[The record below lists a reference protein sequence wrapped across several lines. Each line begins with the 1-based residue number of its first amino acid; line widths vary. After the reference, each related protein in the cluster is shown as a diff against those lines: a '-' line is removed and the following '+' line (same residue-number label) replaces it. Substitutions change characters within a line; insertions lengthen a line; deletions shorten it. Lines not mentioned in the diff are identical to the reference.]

1 MSNILRAS
9 KFASSAPRSPATHST
24 PATLTTPISELYIG
38 SSSLSCLRES
48 CHLYF
53 IFPSSPPPLSLV
65 LVLLPLLLAVFWCC
79 VRCICAK
86 QVRNIHIVTYNRA
99 AGRLPSPPTAT
110 YPSKKKVPEPGEG
123 ATFGENFFSDICLY
137 G

>member
-99 AGRLPSPPTAT
+99 AGRLLSPPTAT
-110 YPSKKKVPEPGEG
+110 YPSKKNECQNQGKGQHLDEIFLGDG
-123 ATFGENFFSDICLY
+123 
-137 G
+137 

>member
-9 KFASSAPRSPATHST
+9 KFASSAPRSPATPTSQ
-24 PATLTTPISELYIG
+24 LYIG
-38 SSSLSCLRES
+38 SSSPQLPEGKLQSALHIS
-48 CHLYF
+48 KQPLP
-53 IFPSSPPPLSLV
+53 PSLPLM
-65 LVLLPLLLAVFWCC
+65 LLPLLLAVFWCC

-99 AGRLPSPPTAT
+99 AGRLLSPPTAT
-110 YPSKKKVPEPGEG
+110 YPSKKNECQNQGKGQHLDEIF
-123 ATFGENFFSDICLY
+123 FGD

>member
-86 QVRNIHIVTYNRA
+86 QVRNIHKMTYNRA
-99 AGRLPSPPTAT
+99 AGRLLSPPTAT
-110 YPSKKKVPEPGEG
+110 YPSKKNKCQNQGKGQHLDEIFLGDG
-123 ATFGENFFSDICLY
+123 
-137 G
+137 